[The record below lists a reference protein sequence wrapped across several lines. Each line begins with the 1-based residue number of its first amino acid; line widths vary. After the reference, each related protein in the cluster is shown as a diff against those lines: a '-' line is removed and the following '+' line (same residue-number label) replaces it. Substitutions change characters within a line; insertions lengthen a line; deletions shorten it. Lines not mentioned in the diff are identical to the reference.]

1 MYIVRQWSVHE
12 RERLSHT
19 VDVSKKLDRM
29 SRLRV
34 VTEVE
39 YQMSYELSGF
49 ETERETC
56 GFYQSLGTQKPQG
69 KHS

>member
-1 MYIVRQWSVHE
+1 MYIVRQWTVCE
-12 RERLSHT
+12 KERLSHT
-19 VDVSKKLDRM
+19 VGMSKKLDRM

-34 VTEVE
+34 VTEVQ

-49 ETERETC
+49 ETESETC
-56 GFYQSLGTQKPQG
+56 GFYQRLGTQKPQG